1 MTQRITL
8 SNGGWADIKAPA
20 AVSER
25 NRRPVE
31 KALLAIG
38 QSKAMQDLESATVGS
53 IASTL
58 DSASFDQFAELNDLL
73 IMARLEAWSIEKPI
87 TLDNVLDLPG
97 EDYKAL
103 QEATAQG
110 ITEMMPNFSASDDP
124 NSPIKPSDA

>member
-8 SNGGWADIKAPA
+8 SNGGWADIKAPT

-31 KALLAIG
+31 KALIAIY
-38 QSKAMQDLESATVGS
+38 QSKAMNELETASAS
-53 IASTL
+53 AIAKTI
-58 DSASFDQFAELNDLL
+58 DSQSFDQFAELNDLL
-73 IMARLEAWSIEKPI
+73 IMARLEAWSLEKPI
-87 TLDNVLDLPG
+87 NLENVLDLPG

-103 QEATAQG
+103 QEATADG
-110 ITEMMPNFSASDDP
+110 ITEMMPNFAASDDP